1 MSVAVTPTTGPT
13 LGFSTLERE
22 VVVDELALSGA
33 LPGWLQGSLLR
44 TGPAK
49 FEVGGTAAAG
59 GGQRM
64 RHWFDGLAMLHR
76 FTIDG
81 GRVSYGNRF
90 LDSRSYRAAREQGRI
105 AYPEFATD
113 PCRSLFKRVQ
123 TVFSAGSNLSDNANV
138 NVARLGERFVA
149 MTETPLPV
157 QFDPHTLQT
166 AGVRPFQAPG
176 HLTTAH
182 PHLDRA
188 SGGMLNYAAKLGA
201 RSSYR
206 FFALEPS
213 RAGGQALTPRL
224 IASLPVKKPAYMHS
238 FGLTERWLVLAE
250 FPFVVNPLA
259 LALSGRPYIEN
270 YRWEPDLG
278 TRFTL
283 VDRASGETVT
293 GFQAE
298 PCFAFHHVNAYEDG
312 DEVVVDLCAYADAGV
327 IEDLYLER
335 LRAGKPIATAELT
348 RFRLRV
354 PPKGVRVDDRAV
366 TRERLADADIELPRI
381 NYARCNERPYRYVW
395 GVGSG
400 PGGWLE
406 RIVKIDTAT
415 HSTLSWSQP
424 GCYPGEPVFVARPQ
438 AASSPE
444 GEAEEDDGVLLSVV
458 LDASA
463 GTSFLLVL
471 DAGDLSELARAQAPH
486 HIPFGFHGQFA
497 RG

>member
-1 MSVAVTPTTGPT
+1 MSVAATPSTEPT
-13 LGFSTLERE
+13 LGFTTLDQE
-22 VVVDELALSGA
+22 VVLDELALTGA
-33 LPGWLQGSLLR
+33 IPDWLSGSLLR

-49 FEVGGTAAAG
+49 FEVGAE
-59 GGQRM
+59 RM
-64 RHWFDGLAMLHR
+64 RHWFDGQAMLHR

-90 LDSRSYRAAREQGRI
+90 LETRAYRAMREQDRI
-105 AYPEFATD
+105 AYSEFATD

-123 TVFSAGSNLSDNANV
+123 TLFAPKSALSDNANV
-138 NVARLGERFVA
+138 NIARLGERFVA

-157 QFDPHTLQT
+157 QFDPDTLET
-166 AGVRPFQAPG
+166 ARVRPFAAPG

-206 FFALEPS
+206 FFGLEPPQ
-213 RAGGQALTPRL
+213 GEQQAATPRM
-224 IASLPVKKPAYMHS
+224 IASLPVREPAYMHS

-250 FPFVVNPLA
+250 FPFVVNPLT

-270 YRWEPDLG
+270 YRWKPELG

-283 VDRASGETVT
+283 VDRVSGEARG
-293 GFQAE
+293 GFQTEA
-298 PCFAFHHVNAYEDG
+298 CFAFHHVNAYEDG
-312 DEVVVDLCAYADAGV
+312 DEVVVDLCALADAGV
-327 IEDLYLER
+327 VEDLYLER

-348 RFRLRV
+348 RFRLRLS
-354 PPKGVRVDDRAV
+354 DRAV
-366 TRERLADADIELPRI
+366 KRERLADGDIELPRI

-395 GVGSG
+395 GVGGG

-406 RIVKIDTAT
+406 RVVKVDTAEHT
-415 HSTLSWSQP
+415 TLSWSQP
-424 GCYPGEPVFVARPQ
+424 GCYPGEPVFVARPR
-438 AASSPE
+438 AAD
-444 GEAEEDDGVLLSVV
+444 EDDGVLLSVV
-458 LDASA
+458 LDAGA

-471 DAGDLSELARAQAPH
+471 DAGDLSELARAEAPH

-497 RG
+497 RS

>member
-1 MSVAVTPTTGPT
+1 MIVTAATASSTEPA

-22 VVVDELALSGA
+22 VVVDELECSGE
-33 LPGWLQGSLLR
+33 LPRWLAGSLLR

-49 FEVGGTAAAG
+49 FEAG
-59 GGQRM
+59 EQRM

-76 FTIDG
+76 FTIAG

-90 LDSRSYRAAREQGRI
+90 LESRSYRAAREQGRMV
-105 AYPEFATD
+105 YGEFATD

-123 TVFSAGSNLSDNANV
+123 TLFSGAGVLPDNANI
-138 NVARLGERFVA
+138 NVTKLGERFIA

-157 QFDPHTLQT
+157 QFDPHTLQA
-166 AGVRPFQAPG
+166 AGVRPYEVPG
-176 HLTTAH
+176 HLSTAH
-182 PHLDRA
+182 PHSDRA
-188 SGGMLNYAAKLGA
+188 SGGMLNYAAKLGP

-206 FFALEPS
+206 FFALAPEESKP
-213 RAGGQALTPRL
+213 RAIG
-224 IASLPVKKPAYMHS
+224 SLGVKEPAYMHS

-270 YRWEPDLG
+270 YRWKPERG

-283 VDRASGETVT
+283 VDRATGETT
-293 GFQAE
+293 GGFETDA
-298 PCFAFHHVNAYEDG
+298 CFAFHHVNAYDDG
-312 DEVVVDLCAYADAGV
+312 GEVVVDLCVYPDAGI

-335 LRAGKPIATAELT
+335 LRAGKPVTEATLT
-348 RFRLRV
+348 RYRLGLADRS
-354 PPKGVRVDDRAV
+354 VRS
-366 TRERLADADIELPRI
+366 ERLTGEPLELPRI
-381 NYARCNERPYRYVW
+381 NYGRCNERPYRYVW
-395 GVGSG
+395 GNSNGSQ
-400 PGGWLE
+400 GWIEEILK
-406 RIVKIDTAT
+406 VDTTSGEA
-415 HSTLSWSQP
+415 LSWSQL

-438 AASSPE
+438 A
-444 GEAEEDDGVLLSVV
+444 GDEDDGVLLSVV
-458 LDASA
+458 LDAGA

-471 DAGDLSELARAQAPH
+471 DAGDLSELARAQVRH